1 MHYIPTVIETLK
13 DGSRVSKDIFSS
25 LLDKR
30 IVLLNG
36 EVNESSAGIVV
47 SSLLYLA
54 GKDPNTDIDLYI
66 NSNGGGVDDGYAIYD
81 VMQFIAPDVRT
92 TVIGKAYSMG
102 AFLLSGGAK
111 GKRFATQ
118 NASVM
123 IHQPLGGAKGQASDI
138 LITAERILKLKEKLT
153 LQISNNC
160 SQSYEKVK
168 MDMERDYFMDAEQAL
183 NYGIIDK
190 II

>member
-66 NSNGGGVDDGYAIYD
+66 NSNGGSVDDGYAIYD
-81 VMQFIAPDVRT
+81 IMQFIAPDVRT

-102 AFLLSGGAK
+102 AFLLAGGAK

-123 IHQPLGGAKGQASDI
+123 IHQPLGGARGQASDI

-160 SQSYEKVK
+160 SQAYEKVK
-168 MDMERDYFMDAEQAL
+168 IDMERDYFMDAEQAL

-190 II
+190 IV